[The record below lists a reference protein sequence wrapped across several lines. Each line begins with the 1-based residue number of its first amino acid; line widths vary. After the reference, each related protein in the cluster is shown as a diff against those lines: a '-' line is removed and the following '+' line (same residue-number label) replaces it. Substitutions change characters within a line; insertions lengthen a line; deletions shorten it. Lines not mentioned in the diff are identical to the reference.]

1 MIAKKKKIRLQIV
14 DQYIEQVST
23 GKRVAGKYEKLA
35 VDRFLKD
42 LQRDDLYFDADYV
55 KWLLDLFQKFRFT
68 NGKWK
73 GKHFKLEPFQAFI
86 LANAYGFKRKRD
98 DLRRFNKVYKKIA
111 RKNGKTEFLAAV
123 ANFGLI
129 FDKENSPEIYWAA
142 TKRDQAKIG
151 WRRQKV
157 MIEQMMAESK
167 YVKKRFATNQS
178 RIFGKLDT
186 GFSFALGRD
195 SKSEDGLSPHYALI
209 DEYHSHPDDGLLNVL
224 ESGMGAR
231 EQPLTWI
238 ITTAGFNY
246 NSACKQFEDVC
257 KKVLEGQIESDQV
270 FAIIYDID
278 EDDDWEDELTWQK
291 ANPCLGTSLNMEF
304 MRSEFRKAKTEGKSK
319 ETSFKTKNL
328 NIWLKGQVGWIP
340 VSKWDKLALPGVE
353 LDQMKG
359 RTGYMG
365 FDLSSTYDISA
376 VAIFFPSLY
385 EKDKPKLLI
394 YYFCPDERS
403 YSDEYEHIYKEWA
416 AQDHIVVTPGS
427 SIDQDYIKTFILSV
441 AETVD
446 IKKIGYD
453 KWQSNK
459 LATELMEDGAKVE
472 SFGQTVSNFNE
483 PLKYLEKLIIDGNL
497 EHDGNPVSSWM
508 FGNCSIYTNT
518 SGLRKIIKQNE
529 SLKID
534 GFVAAMM
541 ALGMYLNEQ
550 NKEIKSVYESG

>member
-1 MIAKKKKIRLQIV
+1 MNELISKYV
-14 DQYIEQVST
+14 DGVQNGQRI
-23 GKRVAGKYEKLA
+23 AGKYEKLA
-35 VDRFLKD
+35 VLRFLSD
-42 LQRDDLYFDADYV
+42 LEHPDYYFDDNYV
-55 KWLLDLFQKFRFT
+55 DWLLNLFQKFRFT

-86 LANAYGFKRKRD
+86 LANAYGFKRKKD
-98 DLRRFNKVYKKIA
+98 GLRRFNKVYKKIA

-157 MIEQMMAESK
+157 MIEQMMGESK
-167 YVKKRFATNQS
+167 YVKKRFGTNQS
-178 RIFGKLDT
+178 RIFGKVDT

-257 KKVLEGQIESDQV
+257 KRILEGTVDNDQV

-278 EDDDWEDELTWQK
+278 DDDDWENENAWEK
-291 ANPCLGTSLNMEF
+291 ANPCLGTSLNIEF
-304 MRSEFRKAKTEGKSK
+304 MRSEFKKAKTEGKSK
-319 ETSFKTKNL
+319 ESSFKTKNL
-328 NIWLKGQVGWIP
+328 NMWIKGQVGWLP
-340 VSKWDKLALPGVE
+340 QYKWDKLAVPGLN
-353 LDQMKG
+353 LDSLAG
-359 RTGYMG
+359 YTCYMG
-365 FDLSSTYDISA
+365 LDLSSTYDISA
-376 VAIFFPSLY
+376 VALFFPAI
-385 EKDKPKLLI
+385 DKPKALI
-394 YYFCPDERS
+394 YYFCPSERS
-403 YSDEYEHIYKEWA
+403 YSDDYDYSYNEWA
-416 AQDHIVVTPGS
+416 ARDQIIATPGS
-427 SIDQDYIKTFILSV
+427 SVDQELIKNFVLNCAQIADV
-441 AETVD
+441 
-446 IKKIGYD
+446 KKIGYD

-459 LATELMEDGAKVE
+459 LATELMEDGANVE

-483 PLKYLEKLIIDGNL
+483 PLKYLEKLIVDENL
-497 EHDGNPVSSWM
+497 EHDGNEVTSWM
-508 FGNCSIYTNT
+508 FGNCSIYTNNT
-518 SGLRKIIKQNE
+518 GLRKITKQNDQ
-529 SLKID
+529 LKID
-534 GFVAAMM
+534 GFVALMM

-550 NKEIKSVYESG
+550 DKQVKSVYETG

>member
-1 MIAKKKKIRLQIV
+1 MNKLVQK
-14 DQYIEQVST
+14 YIDSVQS
-23 GKRVAGKYEKLA
+23 GQRIAGKWEKLA
-35 VDRFLKD
+35 IDRFLND
-42 LQRDDLYFDADYV
+42 LERDEFYFDDQYV
-55 KWLLDLFQKFRFT
+55 DWLIALFHKFRFT
-68 NGKWK
+68 KGKWK
-73 GKHFKLEPFQAFI
+73 GRFFEIEPFQAFI
-86 LANAYGFKRKRD
+86 LANAYGFKRKKD
-98 DLRRFNKVYKKIA
+98 NLRRFNKIYKKIA

-157 MIEQMMAESK
+157 MIEQMMSESK
-167 YVKKRFATNQS
+167 YIKKKYATNQS
-178 RIFGKLDT
+178 RIFAKGDDA
-186 GFSFALGRD
+186 FSFALGRD
-195 SKSEDGLSPHYALI
+195 SKSEDGLNPHYALI
-209 DEYHSHPDDGLLNVL
+209 DEYHSHPDDSLLNVL

-257 KKVLEGQIESDQV
+257 KKILEGQIENDQI

-278 EDDDWEDELTWQK
+278 DEDNWEDETVWEK
-291 ANPCLGTSLNMEF
+291 PNPCLGTSLNIDF
-304 MRSEFRKAKTEGKSK
+304 MRSEFQKAKTEGKSK

-328 NIWLKGQVGWIP
+328 NMWLKGQIGWIP
-340 VSKWDKLALPGVE
+340 VSKWDKCEVPGLNITSLAGQVA
-353 LDQMKG
+353 
-359 RTGYMG
+359 YMG
-365 FDLSSTYDISA
+365 FDLSSTYDVSA
-376 VAIFFPSLY
+376 VAVFFPQATSQ
-385 EKDKPKLLI
+385 DKPKLFI
-394 YYFCPDERS
+394 YYFCPDERA
-403 YSDEYEHIYKEWA
+403 YSDDYDYSYKEWTA
-416 AQDHIVVTPGS
+416 KDYMISTPGS
-427 SIDQDYIKTFILSV
+427 SIDQDYIKDFIQTV
-441 AETVD
+441 AKTAT

-453 KWQSNK
+453 KWQSNR

-472 SFGQTVSNFNE
+472 SFGQTVANFNE

-518 SGLRKIIKQNE
+518 SGLRKIIKQND

-534 GFVAAMM
+534 GFVAALM
-541 ALGMYLNEQ
+541 AIGVYLHEQ
-550 NKEIKSVYESG
+550 NKEIKSVYETG

>member
-1 MIAKKKKIRLQIV
+1 MIPEVEIYVNSVL
-14 DQYIEQVST
+14 S

-35 VDRFLKD
+35 IQRFLND
-42 LQRDDLYFDADYV
+42 LEREDIYFDEDYIL
-55 KWLLDLFQKFRFT
+55 WLLNLFAKFRFT
-68 NGKWK
+68 KGKWK
-73 GKHFKLEPFQAFI
+73 GLSFSLEPFQSFI

-98 DLRRFNKVYKKIA
+98 DLRRYNKVYKKIA

-151 WRRQKV
+151 WRRQRI
-157 MIEQMMAESK
+157 MIEQMMGESK
-167 YVKKRFATNQS
+167 YIKKKYGTNQS
-178 RIFGKLDT
+178 RIFAKGDDA
-186 GFSFALGRD
+186 FSFALGRD
-195 SKSEDGLSPHYALI
+195 SKSEDGLNPHYALI

-246 NSACKQFEDVC
+246 NSACKQFEDIC
-257 KKVLEGQIESDQV
+257 KKILDGQLENDQI
-270 FAIIYDID
+270 FAMIFDID
-278 EDDDWEDELTWQK
+278 DDDDWEDEKVWAK
-291 ANPCLGTSLNMEF
+291 PNPSLGASLNIEF
-304 MRSEFRKAKTEGKSK
+304 MRSEYQKAKTEGKSK

-340 VSKWDKLALPGVE
+340 VSKWDRCQVSGLSIH
-353 LDQMKG
+353 DFKG
-359 RTGYMG
+359 RSAYMG

-376 VAIFFPSLY
+376 VSVFIPSIV
-385 EKDKPKLLI
+385 EKEKHKLFI
-394 YYFCPDERS
+394 YYFCPEERT
-403 YSDEYEHIYKEWA
+403 YTDEYEYSYQDWA
-416 AQDHIVVTPGS
+416 AKEHITSTPGS
-427 SIDQDYIKTFILSV
+427 SIDQDQIKEFILSL
-441 AETVD
+441 ANELD

-459 LATELMEDGAKVE
+459 LATELMDDGAKVE
-472 SFGQTVSNFNE
+472 SFGQTVGNFNE
-483 PLKYLEKLIIDGNL
+483 PLKFLEKLIVDGNL
-497 EHDGNPVSSWM
+497 EHDGNPVHSWM
-508 FGNCSIYTNT
+508 FGNCSIYANN

-534 GFVAAMM
+534 GFVAALM
-541 ALGMYLNEQ
+541 AIGVYLNQQ
-550 NKEIKSVYESG
+550 NKEVKSVYETG

>member
-1 MIAKKKKIRLQIV
+1 MIPEVEIYVNSVL
-14 DQYIEQVST
+14 S

-35 VDRFLKD
+35 VQRFLND
-42 LQRDDLYFDADYV
+42 LEREDIYFDEDYIL
-55 KWLLDLFQKFRFT
+55 WLLNLFAKFRFT
-68 NGKWK
+68 KGKWK
-73 GKHFKLEPFQAFI
+73 GLSFNLEPFQSFI

-98 DLRRFNKVYKKIA
+98 DLRRYNKVYKKIA

-151 WRRQKV
+151 WRRQRI
-157 MIEQMMAESK
+157 MIEQMMGESK
-167 YVKKRFATNQS
+167 YIKKRYGTNQS
-178 RIFGKLDT
+178 RIFAKGDDA
-186 GFSFALGRD
+186 FSFALGRD
-195 SKSEDGLSPHYALI
+195 SKSEDGLNPHYALI

-246 NSACKQFEDVC
+246 NSACKQFEDIC
-257 KKVLEGQIESDQV
+257 KKILDGQLENDQI
-270 FAIIYDID
+270 FAMIFDID
-278 EDDDWEDELTWQK
+278 DDDDWEDEKVWAK
-291 ANPCLGTSLNMEF
+291 PNPSLGASLNIEF
-304 MRSEFRKAKTEGKSK
+304 MRSEYQKAKTEGKSK

-340 VSKWDKLALPGVE
+340 VSKWDRCEVAGLSIH
-353 LDQMKG
+353 DFKG
-359 RTGYMG
+359 RSAYMG

-376 VAIFFPSLY
+376 VSLFIPSIV
-385 EKDKPKLLI
+385 EKEKHRLFI
-394 YYFCPDERS
+394 YYFCPEERT
-403 YSDEYEHIYKEWA
+403 YTDEYEYSYQEWA
-416 AQDHIVVTPGS
+416 AKEYITSTPGS
-427 SIDQDYIKTFILSV
+427 SIDQDQIKEFILSL
-441 AETVD
+441 ANELD

-459 LATELMEDGAKVE
+459 LATELMDDGAKVE
-472 SFGQTVSNFNE
+472 SFGQTVGNFNE
-483 PLKYLEKLIIDGNL
+483 PLKFLEKLIVDGNL
-497 EHDGNPVSSWM
+497 EHDGNPVHSWM
-508 FGNCSIYTNT
+508 FGNCSIYANN

-534 GFVAAMM
+534 GFVAALM
-541 ALGMYLNEQ
+541 AIGVYLNQQ
-550 NKEIKSVYESG
+550 NKEVKSVYETG